1 MINAR
6 LMNILRAPVV
16 TEKSERVAKSN
27 TFVFKVLPDAT
38 KTEIKQAVES
48 LFNVQVEK
56 VHTCN
61 VLGKKR
67 RSAHGMGAR
76 SDWKKAYV
84 TLAKDAQ
91 LDLANGLADK
101 ESN

>member
-1 MINAR
+1 MMQAR

-16 TEKSERVAKSN
+16 TEKSELVRKNN
-27 TFVFKVLPDAT
+27 TTVFKVLPDAT
-38 KTEIKQAVES
+38 KAEIKQAVET
-48 LFNVQVEK
+48 LFNVKVEK

-61 VLGKKR
+61 VQGKKR
-67 RSAHGMGAR
+67 RSAHGIGVR

-84 TLAKDAQ
+84 TLAQDSAI
-91 LDLANGLADK
+91 DVTNGLADK